1 MKNRLLNPFAA
12 LIAIAAL
19 TGCAKK
25 NEFVPPP
32 PPEVGVQTPKI
43 ETTTVYS
50 EYSGRTSGS
59 SRVEIR
65 ARVKGFLKDTH
76 FDAGQFVEKGQLL
89 FTIEPEQFEAAVE
102 TAKGNLAKA
111 QADLEIATTNW
122 QKLKKAFEAS
132 GAVSEI
138 DVLSAEAEKK
148 AASAG
153 VDIAKAALDN
163 ADRDLG
169 YTEIHAPVSG
179 RASNAQVDQGN
190 LVGAADPTLLT
201 DIITVRPIY
210 FNFEANER
218 EVLRYLGDMPN
229 AENPTGSGK
238 GKELDLELVLAD
250 DTPFGETGRFDF
262 ADNSV
267 DTNSGTL
274 RLRAAFENE
283 KGLLTDGLFARIR
296 IPEEVEKAVL
306 VPALAIQRDLGG
318 SFVLVVNE
326 SNVVER
332 RTVVPTTLEVG
343 GGNKIIQPF
352 DESKRSGLQ
361 SSDRFVV
368 SNLQRAREGLTVRPV
383 ESGAAT
389 PAPAAAEP
397 AVPAGEKASEEPA
410 AEPAK
415 AKAE

>member
-1 MKNRLLNPFAA
+1 MKNRFPNPFAA
-12 LIAIAAL
+12 LIAIAAS

-32 PPEVGVQTPKI
+32 PPEVGVQTPKV

-89 FTIEPEQFEAAVE
+89 FTIEPEQFEAAVA

-148 AASAG
+148 AADAG
-153 VDIAKAALDN
+153 VMIAKAALDN
-163 ADRDLG
+163 ANRDKG

-179 RASNAQVDQGN
+179 RVSNAQVDQGN

-201 DIITVRPIY
+201 DIVTVRPIY
-210 FNFEANER
+210 FNFEASER

-229 AENPTGSGK
+229 AKNPTGSGK
-238 GKELDLELVLAD
+238 AKELDLELVLAD
-250 DTPFGETGRFDF
+250 GTPFEETGRFDF
-262 ADNSV
+262 ADNSI
-267 DTNSGTL
+267 DPNSGTL
-274 RLRAAFENE
+274 RLRAVFDNE
-283 KGLLTDGLFARIR
+283 KGLLVDGLFARIR
-296 IPEEVEKAVL
+296 IPEKVENAVI
-306 VPALAIQRDLGG
+306 VPAQAIQRDLGG

-326 SNVVER
+326 SDVVER
-332 RTVVPTTLEVG
+332 RAVVPTTLEVG
-343 GGNKIIQPF
+343 GGNKIIESF
-352 DESKRSGLQ
+352 DESTGSGLQ

-383 ESGAAT
+383 EPGGEASGSAA
-389 PAPAAAEP
+389 PEP
-397 AVPAGEKASEEPA
+397 AVPSGEKTSGEPAGEPV
-410 AEPAK
+410 K